1 MNKIWSVGLVAVL
14 VLAVGAGPSDAKP
27 GKDFWKIL
35 VKPNAKWVL
44 ANTTK
49 NDKSTVTIETYDVR
63 RVGDADVARLRVTHR
78 WGTGKDDAADN
89 SGASGLPVQVAVTA
103 KGLYFLNDTKDD
115 AKILAVIAG
124 KPTRSSPPKAY
135 KATKTNKGRYLR
147 IDGDTVCMGEEPL
160 EDAGE
165 CADICEGEVCIS
177 ATDGVVSL
185 HGTMSPNHDDFA
197 QKGK

>member
-1 MNKIWSVGLVAVL
+1 MVGCLAV
-14 VLAVGAGPSDAKP
+14 VLALAVPARVGEAKP

-44 ANTTK
+44 VDTTSDDK
-49 NDKSTVTIETYDVR
+49 KSTITVETYDVR
-63 RVGDADVARLRVTHR
+63 KVGDADVARLRMTHR
-78 WGTGKDDAADN
+78 WGTGKADSSDI
-89 SGASGLPVQVAVTA
+89 SGTALPVQVAVTA

-115 AKILAVIAG
+115 AKIAAVLAG

-135 KATKTNKGRYLR
+135 KGTKVNNGRYLR

-160 EDAGE
+160 PGAGM
-165 CADICEGEVCIS
+165 CDDICEGEICIS

-185 HGTMSPNHDDFA
+185 HGTLSPNHDDFA
-197 QKGK
+197 QK